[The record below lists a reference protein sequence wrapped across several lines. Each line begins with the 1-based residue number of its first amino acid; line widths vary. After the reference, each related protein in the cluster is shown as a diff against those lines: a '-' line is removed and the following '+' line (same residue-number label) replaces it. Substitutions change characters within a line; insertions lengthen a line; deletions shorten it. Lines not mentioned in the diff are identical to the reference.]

1 MPSISRKRT
10 RKNRAL
16 KRTRKINSRRIRHNS
31 RGGGGIF
38 GSIGKRF
45 SGIYKTIKNKA
56 PRISSEKFK
65 ALRSKL
71 PSLSRKK
78 KANNANAPLLNAK
91 KESNPSSNPLA
102 NASPSNSA
110 GNSNANKGKNSKG
123 NQPTNGN
130 QANNGRGNQANN
142 GKAKQP
148 SNGKAKQTNN
158 GRGNQAANGNG
169 NQPVNGTQPNK
180 VPPANTPVNANKA
193 TPPTNNGANGQK

>member
-38 GSIGKRF
+38 GSIGKKF

-91 KESNPSSNPLA
+91 KESNPLA
-102 NASPSNSA
+102 NASASNSA
-110 GNSNANKGKNSKG
+110 GNSNANKTKNGK
-123 NQPTNGN
+123 
-130 QANNGRGNQANN
+130 GNQANN
-142 GKAKQP
+142 GKAKQANN
-148 SNGKAKQTNN
+148 SNQP
-158 GRGNQAANGNG
+158 ANGNG
-169 NQPVNGTQPNK
+169 NKPKNGKANQPANGKANQPVNGTQSNNV
-180 VPPANTPVNANKA
+180 VPPNTPVNAPKP
-193 TPPTNNGANGQK
+193 TPPTTNGGNEQNKKN

>member
-38 GSIGKRF
+38 GSIGKKF

-56 PRISSEKFK
+56 PRISSEKLK
-65 ALRSKL
+65 ALRSKI

-91 KESNPSSNPLA
+91 KESNPLA
-102 NASPSNSA
+102 NASASNSA
-110 GNSNANKGKNSKG
+110 GNSTANK
-123 NQPTNGN
+123 T
-130 QANNGRGNQANN
+130 NNGKGNQANN

-148 SNGKAKQTNN
+148 ANGN
-158 GRGNQAANGNG
+158 GNKPKNGNG
-169 NQPVNGTQPNK
+169 NQPANGNGNKPKNGNANKPVNGTQSNNV
-180 VPPANTPVNANKA
+180 VPPNTPVNANKA